1 MAVKESKTLEAQ
13 ELNALKELR
22 NKANNLIFQSGQL
35 GLSEDRLELQ
45 KIALQEELQKLS
57 EEETKLSQELFDKYG
72 KGQVDLDQG
81 TITPVE

>member
-1 MAVKESKTLEAQ
+1 MAVKESRTLEAQ

-22 NKANNLIFQSGQL
+22 SKANNLIFQRGQL

-57 EEETKLSQELFDKYG
+57 EEENKLSQELFDKYG

>member
-22 NKANNLIFQSGQL
+22 NKANNLIFQRGQL

>member
-1 MAVKESKTLEAQ
+1 MAIKESKTLEAQ

-22 NKANNLIFQSGQL
+22 TKTNSLIFQRGQL

-45 KIALQEELQKLS
+45 KVALQEELQKLT
-57 EEETKLSQELFDKYG
+57 EEETRLSQELFDKYG

>member
-22 NKANNLIFQSGQL
+22 SKANNLIFQRGQL

-57 EEETKLSQELFDKYG
+57 EEENKLSQELFDKYG

>member
-1 MAVKESKTLEAQ
+1 MAIKESKTLEAQ

-22 NKANNLIFQSGQL
+22 TKANSLIFQRGQL

-45 KIALQEELQKLS
+45 KVALQEELQKLT
-57 EEETKLSQELFDKYG
+57 EEETRLSQELFDKYG